1 MRLRRLLAT
10 TLVGASM
17 GFFTSCGSIQLGSS
31 VGANEAG
38 QRVESEQVNFEVERL
53 IGGLDHPWGMAF
65 LPEGGM
71 LVTERGGDLRLV
83 NADFS
88 LDPTPLGGVP
98 TAFARGQG
106 GMLDVALDPDFAANR
121 LVYLSYSYLA
131 DVEAGGGAGTAV
143 ARGRLGEGALD
154 DVEVIFRSN
163 GLGSGSRHFG
173 SRLVF
178 DAEGHL
184 YVTHGDRGQRALAQE
199 LDNHAGSVLR
209 LNADGSV
216 PVDNPFV
223 GRSDALAEI
232 FSYGHRNPQGMAIHP
247 ETGAVWVHEHG
258 PRGGDEVNI
267 LAPGANF
274 GWPVVSQGREYATGL
289 AVGVDESPAGMVAP
303 RHVWDPSIAPSGMVF
318 YEGEAFPEWQG
329 DLLVGALAYQLLARL
344 ELDGDAVIHEERLLE
359 RELGRIRD
367 VDVDDAGL
375 VYLLID
381 AANGGIYRLRPA
393 GTAS

>member
-17 GFFTSCGSIQLGSS
+17 GFFTSCGSVQLGSS
-31 VGANEAG
+31 VGASEAG
-38 QRVESEQVNFEVERL
+38 QRVESEQVSFEVERL
-53 IGGLDHPWGMAF
+53 TDGLDHPWGMVF
-65 LPEGGM
+65 LPDGGM
-71 LVTERGGDLRLV
+71 LVTERGGSLRLV

-131 DVEAGGGAGTAV
+131 DGEAGGGAGTAV
-143 ARGRLGEGALD
+143 ARGRLGAGALD

-163 GLGSGSRHFG
+163 GLGSGGRHFG

-178 DAEGHL
+178 DADGHL
-184 YVTHGDRGQRALAQE
+184 FVTHGDRGQRALAQQ

-209 LNADGSV
+209 LNEDGSV
-216 PVDNPFV
+216 PADNPFV
-223 GRSDALAEI
+223 GRNDVLPEI

-267 LAPGANF
+267 LAPGGNF
-274 GWPVVSQGREYATGL
+274 GWPVVSEGREYASGL
-289 AVGVDESPAGMVAP
+289 AVGVDEPPAGMVAP

-344 ELDGDAVIHEERLLE
+344 QLDGDTVVHEERLLE
-359 RELGRIRD
+359 GELGRIRD

-381 AANGGIYRLRPA
+381 AADGGIYRLRPA
-393 GTAS
+393 DTAS